1 MILTQNKNHYS
12 PLEDAKETIYYFET
26 GKQREEHTYI
36 LAFLCEPF
44 FSYLNDKIVD
54 EVNLYGHI
62 LANE

>member
-44 FSYLNDKIVD
+44 FSYLNDK
-54 EVNLYGHI
+54 NS
-62 LANE
+62 